1 MEESCM
7 RMVAMEA
14 DIEGTI
20 RSTSDRLTMM
30 KIKAAT
36 IRDIQRVEPMAH
48 QWLVEDHPAE
58 EEPQPMTTLI
68 SIRT

>member
-1 MEESCM
+1 M
-7 RMVAMEA
+7 RMVATEA

-36 IRDIQRVEPMAH
+36 IRDIQRVAPTAH
-48 QWLVEDHPAE
+48 QWPVEDHPAE
-58 EEPQPMTTLI
+58 EEPQPMITLI

>member
-1 MEESCM
+1 M
-7 RMVAMEA
+7 RMVATEA

-20 RSTSDRLTMM
+20 RLTNDRLTMM

-36 IRDIQRVEPMAH
+36 IRDIQRVEPMGH
-48 QWLVEDHPAE
+48 LWPVGDHPAE